1 MEYKELIDAFA
12 VKYGVTVPPGEEG
25 VETVDVGGTIVT
37 FREDPGA
44 RAVILSA
51 EVGEMPPDA
60 KGRFASI
67 LLKAGGL
74 LAANGEGA
82 FCVDED
88 DVFHAVRSVPLA
100 RADLDAF
107 ASALESL
114 VNLAE
119 LWREHADVFAHV
131 DDEMAKQAAEEGALN
146 PLFGGPDLIGN

>member
-1 MEYKELIDAFA
+1 MEYRELIDAFA
-12 VKYGVTVPPGEEG
+12 AKYGVTAPPGEEG
-25 VETVDVGGTIVT
+25 VETIDVGGTIVT

-100 RADLDAF
+100 LADLDAF

>member
-88 DVFHAVRSVPLA
+88 DVFHAVRSMPLA
-100 RADLDAF
+100 LLDVDSLSDAVDGIV
-107 ASALESL
+107 AL
-114 VNLAE
+114 
-119 LWREHADVFAHV
+119 
-131 DDEMAKQAAEEGALN
+131 AAEWRTRHSSMV
-146 PLFGGPDLIGN
+146 

>member
-12 VKYGVTVPPGEEG
+12 VKYGVITPLDEEG

-60 KGRFASI
+60 KRRFASI

-88 DVFHAVRSVPLA
+88 DVFHAVRSIPLA
-100 RADLDAF
+100 LLDVDSLSDAVDGIV
-107 ASALESL
+107 AL
-114 VNLAE
+114 
-119 LWREHADVFAHV
+119 
-131 DDEMAKQAAEEGALN
+131 AAEWRTRHSSMV
-146 PLFGGPDLIGN
+146 